1 MSRAWITVIVSAFV
15 ALMFTAGSF
24 AAVPKGGGTYEGTLF
39 ASGTAALTKTVR
51 LTVAASGRTGRVTWI
66 CGSGRAH
73 NTLQFAIT
81 QTGTFKAYSNTGS
94 LTVWSFVGRFVAPT
108 VARAV
113 LHLNATCDGK
123 GGTLNLALHS

>member
-1 MSRAWITVIVSAFV
+1 MSRPWITALACAFAV
-15 ALMFTAGSF
+15 LTVTANSF
-24 AAVPKGGGTYEGTLF
+24 AAAPKHGATYEGSLF

-51 LTVAASGRTGRVTWI
+51 LTVAASGKTGRVTWI

-81 QTGTFKAYSNTGS
+81 SAGTFKAYSNTGS
-94 LTVWSFVGRFVAPT
+94 LTVWSFVGRFVTPT
-108 VARAV
+108 TARAV

-123 GGTLNLALHS
+123 GGALNLALHS